1 MSDLISELVG
11 DERSAVEKSKVQRKR
26 IERAKKDFGF
36 FCQTYLP
43 DYFFTDPA
51 EYQQILYDVADK
63 QSLSKDTAN
72 SLKPF
77 INERYHSL
85 LKPTDNLAGAMFIE
99 PREHGKTVRWSFA
112 YVLWSVITGKNQ
124 YALLIGASGEAARE
138 NLINIKSE
146 LEENDLILEDF
157 GDLKGKVWRDNR
169 IELFLGTK
177 KVGDKTEKIEACI
190 QAKGSGASM
199 RGTRFRQYRPDLI
212 VLDDVLK
219 DDAVESHSQRDKI
232 SRWLKKVVFNLGKN
246 SFIIWVNTIFH
257 SDDPISRLIEEV
269 EAGTLKRWIA
279 VRLSCLRPDG
289 SPLWPEY
296 WSAEALEEK
305 REQLG
310 FDNFSTEWCNEPLS
324 DEQRIIQKSWI
335 KVHAYRE
342 LPPANELRFFCG
354 VDPATGKHD
363 RTAEIS
369 GAVHKRTGI
378 IYVLKPWAKVC
389 SETATVRQLV
399 ILHKLFGFELIAW
412 EDVVFSGIYGNYVQK
427 LAAEENVYLP
437 IKKLSNTISKDAKC
451 RFLSPL
457 IENGIIRFPEEGAQD
472 MIDELCNF
480 PKWKFDD
487 QMDGLYLLVKVIPS
501 GSGAPVVEKAKSAV
515 RTKAQEII
523 QKVRR
528 W

>member
-1 MSDLISELVG
+1 MSGLLSELVG
-11 DERSAVEKSKVQRKR
+11 DDRTSLERRKR
-26 IERAKKDFGF
+26 TERAQADFGF
-36 FCQTYLP
+36 FCRYYLA

-51 EYQQILYDVADK
+51 EYQSILYEVADTR
-63 QSLSKDTAN
+63 SLSKRTATR
-72 SLKPF
+72 LKPF
-77 INERYHSL
+77 INEKYHSL
-85 LKPTDNLAGAMFIE
+85 LRPTEHLAGAMFVE

-112 YVLWSVITGKNQ
+112 YVLWGIITRKKR
-124 YALLIGASGEAARE
+124 YALLIGASGNAAKE
-138 NLINIKSE
+138 NLINIKNE
-146 LEENDLILEDF
+146 LEENELILEDF
-157 GDLKGKVWRDNR
+157 GDQKGHIWRDDR
-169 IELFLGTK
+169 IELKNTS
-177 KVGDKTEKIEACI
+177 CI

-219 DDAVESHSQRDKI
+219 DDAVDSPSQRDKI
-232 SRWLKKVVFNLGKN
+232 SRWLKRVVFNLGKTA
-246 SFIIWVNTIFH
+246 FIIWVNTIFH
-257 SDDPISRLIEEV
+257 SNDPISRLIEEV
-269 EAGTLKRWIA
+269 VAGTLKRWIA

-296 WSAEALEEK
+296 WSLQALEEK

-310 FDNFSTEWCNEPLS
+310 FDSFSTEWRNEPLS
-324 DEQRIIQKSWI
+324 DEQRIIQKAWI
-335 KVHAYRE
+335 KAHEYRE
-342 LPPANELRFFCG
+342 LPPSSELRYFCG

-369 GAVHKRTGI
+369 GAVHKKTGI
-378 IYVLKPWAKVC
+378 IYVLNPWAKVC

-399 ILHKLFGFELIAW
+399 ILHRLYNFELIAW

-457 IENGIIRFPEEGAQD
+457 IENGIIRLPEGGAED
-472 MIDELCNF
+472 MVNELCNF

-501 GSGAPVVEKAKSAV
+501 DGGEPVVGKAKSAV
-515 RTKAQEII
+515 KTSAQKII
-523 QKVRR
+523 QMVRGR
-528 W
+528 